1 MAWMIYILINVW
13 NGLDHFPGTKDRV
26 HNFRAGVDLVFKRL
40 MECSS
45 ICTNLKVC
53 VDDNDVSS
61 TIAKGI
67 EVIKNVGYNLKK
79 LFMPL
84 EESDTTL
91 QPNKKKRN
99 SQEPGETRT
108 DVQSKFTTLHCAC
121 GVQVCIR
128 G

>member
-1 MAWMIYILINVW
+1 MTGKYGLDDIHLINVW

-67 EVIKNVGYNLKK
+67 EVIKKCW
-79 LFMPL
+79 
-84 EESDTTL
+84 L
-91 QPNKKKRN
+91 Q
-99 SQEPGETRT
+99 SEQTFHAT
-108 DVQSKFTTLHCAC
+108 
-121 GVQVCIR
+121 
-128 G
+128 